1 MRKFALQYW
10 QSLLWFVGIL
20 YGSFAPKQTLDQRF
34 FLFENQDKVVHG
46 IMYLVFIILCLYNT
60 QKQQSITIKM
70 YTLFF
75 IGIATMSLSIEFL
88 QPILSNRTC
97 DMMDFLSNTIGVTIG
112 LFCFLYFFKT
122 KNPASL

>member
-20 YGSFAPKQTLDQRF
+20 YGSFAPKQTLDQRL

-46 IMYLVFIILCLYNT
+46 FMYLGFIFLCLNNT
-60 QKQQSITIKM
+60 KKAHQITTKM
-70 YTLFF
+70 YALFF
-75 IGIATMSLSIEFL
+75 VGIAALSLSIEFL

-97 DMMDFLSNTIGVTIG
+97 DMMDFLANLIGAIIG
-112 LFCFLYFFKT
+112 LLSFYISFK
-122 KNPASL
+122 PSRL